1 MRICSLLPSATE
13 IVADLG
19 LTDALVGR
27 SAECDH
33 PPSVTSLPVVTSAR
47 VDTSVLASHEIDA
60 AVRAALRSGESL
72 YTLDADLVEELRP
85 DLILTQD
92 LCKVCAV
99 SSGDVLCA
107 VDVPVLAFD
116 PQDVAGIYA
125 SVESLARELGVEE
138 RGRELVRRARDEVEL
153 VRVAVEG
160 RRRPRVFVAEWL
172 DPPFAPG
179 HWLPQMVELAG
190 GKNVLGRAGR
200 PSFPTTWAAV
210 AAREPELLILAP
222 CGFDARRAAEEARGI
237 DLPARAVAV
246 DANAHFSRP
255 TLRVAAGIRQLAA
268 LLHPDV
274 VDSPLP
280 AVDVTGV
287 AGTSRRGR
295 SAGSRAGG

>member
-19 LTDALVGR
+19 LADALVGR
-27 SAECDH
+27 SAECDY
-33 PPSVTSLPVVTSAR
+33 PPSIASLPVVTSAR
-47 VDTSVLASHEIDA
+47 VDTSVLTSHEIDA
-60 AVRAALRSGESL
+60 AVRAALRTGESL
-72 YTLDADLVEELRP
+72 YALDADLVDELQP

-116 PQDVAGIYA
+116 PQDVEGIYA

-138 RGRELVRRARDEVEL
+138 QGRELVRRARDEIA
-153 VRVAVEG
+153 RVSAAVDG

-179 HWLPQMVELAG
+179 HWLPEMIELAG
-190 GKNVLGRAGR
+190 GENVLGRAGR

-210 AAREPELLILAP
+210 TAREPELVIVAP
-222 CGFDARRAAEEARGI
+222 CGFDARRAAEEARSI
-237 DLPARAVAV
+237 HLPARAVAV
-246 DANAHFSRP
+246 DANAYYSRP
-255 TLRVAAGIRQLAA
+255 TLRVADGIRQLAA
-268 LLHPDV
+268 FLHPDV

-280 AVDVTGV
+280 AVELKDF
-287 AGTSRRGR
+287 AGTSGRGR
-295 SAGSRAGG
+295 SARSRAGG